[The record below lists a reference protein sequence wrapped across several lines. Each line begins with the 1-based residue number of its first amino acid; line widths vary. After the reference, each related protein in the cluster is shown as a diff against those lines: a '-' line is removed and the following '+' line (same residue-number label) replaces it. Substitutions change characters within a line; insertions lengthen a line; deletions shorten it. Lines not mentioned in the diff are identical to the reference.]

1 MLDLFRRNT
10 RMSRLRVPR
19 ESSGRLWCKRVA
31 TLSLLAAHALFA
43 FAVSPPTPAMADPT
57 YRLDIPAQDLGSALK
72 SLGAAADLQVLFS
85 QDLVAG
91 RRSTAVKGEYTA
103 SAAVAILLKASG
115 LQADRTRSGVL
126 LIRAASATKDDPS
139 RAGKPLAAA
148 GDSAELH
155 LALRDQDGA
164 SEASGGKVAADEH
177 APTGEATADATTA
190 SLDSIVVTGT
200 RQGGLKA
207 VDSPAPIQIISADAL
222 KAASGNSDLMTT
234 LTQLVPSMTMQA
246 IGFDMAGQTLQAK
259 LRGLSPNHVL
269 ILVNGKRRHTTANIA
284 IDLGS
289 PYQGGAGVDLNF
301 IPLDAIDHIEVLTE
315 GAAAQ
320 YGTDAIA
327 GVINIILKKNSSGG
341 SLSGTYG
348 NYMNGGGDTGDVS
361 GNVGLGIEGNGYF
374 SLTGDIHNHGHSN
387 QSAIDERVV
396 NPANLANY
404 PDSNLPN
411 VPGYPYVNQIF
422 GDAETHLKIAAL
434 NSGYDFDNGT
444 EVYFFATYGDKH
456 AASFENYRLP
466 DAVQYTD
473 PATGVTTYPFPFGF
487 SPEEATQE
495 TDYSLTGGVKG
506 DLAGWK
512 WDLATVYGGD
522 TVDVFTLNTANAGTY
537 ALNGIPTPSNYDDG
551 FLKATQW
558 TTTADF
564 NRDFDVG
571 LAGPLNVAFG
581 TEYRRETYS
590 IGAGVPLSY
599 LDGGAQSYPGFTPTD
614 AGDHS
619 RKNYAGYVDLAAK
632 PLEGLRIDAAGRFE
646 HYSDFGNATVGKLTG
661 RYDFNPQFA
670 VRGTVS
676 NGFRAPTLAEEFYS
690 STTVTNTTAFV
701 QLPPNSPGGKLLGL
715 GNGLQPEKSMN
726 YSVGFA
732 WRPIPQMSA
741 TLDLYQITITNRIV
755 GSGEIVGYHNGTVV
769 SEAVNDAI
777 IANGNQLDPT
787 IVQSGLT
794 GINIFAN
801 GIDTR
806 TRGADLTFDFPVDY
820 GLAGVVWSVGAT
832 YNTTTVTK
840 IPVTPAALAGQPL
853 YDPESISD
861 LTTATPKF
869 IANLGALITVNK
881 LTINLQEK
889 LYGPSSDYEN
899 DDGDN
904 GGTGP
909 GTFQVCPSGPCTG
922 SLAYYRNEIGFTP
935 ITNLDVSYQFLD
947 HLRLAVGALNLFDR
961 FPPQLNST
969 LAAHGNSFAYG
980 DNFAVSKYPQFSPI
994 GINGGFYYLK
1004 ATLTF

>member
-1 MLDLFRRNT
+1 MLDWLRRNRRVT
-10 RMSRLRVPR
+10 RQNASNRSPALRCGSAVT
-19 ESSGRLWCKRVA
+19 VFV
-31 TLSLLAAHALFA
+31 TIVAHALFA
-43 FAVSPPTPAMADPT
+43 LGVSAPALAMADPK

-72 SLGAAADLQVLFS
+72 ALGAAANLQVLFA

-91 RRSTAVKGEYTA
+91 RRSPEVKGEYTA
-103 SAAVAILLKASG
+103 NAAVAILLKGSG
-115 LQADRTRSGVL
+115 LQADRTRSGVV
-126 LIRAASATKDDPS
+126 LIRSVSSSQDERFRAS
-139 RAGKPLAAA
+139 KPLASG
-148 GDSAELH
+148 GDPAEVH
-155 LALRDQDGA
+155 LALMGQGTVSDANSAKLATQDDASSRD
-164 SEASGGKVAADEH
+164 
-177 APTGEATADATTA
+177 ATAQSDTEPLN
-190 SLDSIVVTGT
+190 SVVVTGT

-222 KAASGNSDLMTT
+222 KAASGSSDLMTT
-234 LTQLVPSMTMQA
+234 LTQLVPSMTMQSV
-246 IGFDMAGQTLQAK
+246 GFDMAGQTLQAR

-301 IPLDAIDHIEVLTE
+301 IPLDAIDHVEVLTE

-341 SLSGTYG
+341 TLSGTYG
-348 NYMNGGGDTGDVS
+348 NYMDGGGNTVDVS
-361 GNVGLGIEGNGYF
+361 GNAGLPLTDNGYF
-374 SLTGDIHNHGHSN
+374 SLTGDIHHHGHSDR
-387 QSAIDERVV
+387 SAIDERVI

-411 VPGYPYVNQIF
+411 VPGYPYLNHIF

-444 EVYFFATYGDKH
+444 EIYFFATYGDKH

-473 PATGVTTYPFPFGF
+473 PNTGTTTYPFPFGF
-487 SPEEATQE
+487 SPQEATQE
-495 TDYSLTGGVKG
+495 TDYSLTGGIKG
-506 DLAGWK
+506 DIGGWK
-512 WDLATVYGGD
+512 WDLATAYGGD
-522 TVDVFTLNTANAGTY
+522 KVNMFTLGSANAATY
-537 ALNGIPTPSNYDDG
+537 ALNGIPTPSDYYDG

-558 TTTADF
+558 TTTADV
-564 NRDFDVG
+564 NRDIDLG

-581 TEYRRETYS
+581 AEYRRESYS
-590 IGAGVPLSY
+590 IGSGVPLSY
-599 LDGGAQSYPGFTPTD
+599 LDGGAQSFPGFTPTD
-614 AGDHS
+614 AGVHS
-619 RKNYAGYVDLAAK
+619 RKNYAGYVDLATQ
-632 PLEGLRIDAAGRFE
+632 PVQGLRLDAAGRFE
-646 HYSDFGNATVGKLTG
+646 HYTDFGNATVGKLTG

-670 VRGTVS
+670 IRGTVS
-676 NGFRAPTLAEEFYS
+676 NGFRAPTLAEEYYS

-701 QLPPNSPGGKLLGL
+701 QLPPNSPGGRLLGL
-715 GNGLQPEKSMN
+715 GNGLQPEKSLS

-741 TLDLYQITITNRIV
+741 TLDLYQITLTNRIV
-755 GSGEIVGYHNGTVV
+755 GSGQIVGYHNGTVV
-769 SEAVNDAI
+769 SDAVNQAI

-794 GINIFAN
+794 GINVFAN

-806 TRGADLTFDFPVDY
+806 TRGADLAFELPMDY
-820 GLAGVVWSVGAT
+820 GVANVVWSVGAT
-832 YNTTTVTK
+832 YNVTTITR

-853 YDPESISD
+853 YDAEAISE
-861 LTTATPKF
+861 LTTAMPKF
-869 IANLGALITVNK
+869 ITNLGALVTVGK

-889 LYGPSSDYEN
+889 LYGPAADYETDN
-899 DDGDN
+899 GDN
-904 GGTGP
+904 GGAGP
-909 GTFQVCPSGPCTG
+909 GTFQVCPYGPCTG
-922 SLAYYRNEIGFTP
+922 QQAYYRNQIGFTP
-935 ITNLDVSYQFLD
+935 ITNLDVSYRFLD

-961 FPPQLNST
+961 FPPHLNST

-980 DNFAVSKYPQFSPI
+980 DNFPVSQYPQFTPF
-994 GINGGFYYLK
+994 GINGGFYYMK
-1004 ATLTF
+1004 ATFTF